1 MRSQRTLAV
10 EPRAKSTTS
19 RNKKSQEPK
28 PETSKGSGAQRSKS
42 AAIAAKGIRTGQD
55 YANLMSA
62 MMSDL
67 LEGTVETGVSTAVV
81 SAGRQLLKVVEME
94 VRLGKNDKTK
104 GSTLILG
111 G

>member
-1 MRSQRTLAV
+1 
-10 EPRAKSTTS
+10 
-19 RNKKSQEPK
+19 
-28 PETSKGSGAQRSKS
+28 
-42 AAIAAKGIRTGQD
+42 
-55 YANLMSA
+55 MSA